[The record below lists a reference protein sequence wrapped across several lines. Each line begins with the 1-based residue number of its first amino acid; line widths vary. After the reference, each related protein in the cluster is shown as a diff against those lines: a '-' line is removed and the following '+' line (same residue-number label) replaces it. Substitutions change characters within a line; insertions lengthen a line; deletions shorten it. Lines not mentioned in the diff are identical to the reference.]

1 MAASPVSGL
10 FTGIDTSE
18 IISKL
23 IAVEKKPLYA
33 LQSKKAVY
41 QKQISSYGDL
51 LSKLSGFK
59 ESLSFFK
66 TNTGIP
72 FSATSSNISMVSVSA
87 STDASAGVYDIE
99 IKQLARAHRVISS
112 SGAASESTAVVT
124 GADKYFKFKLGD
136 SGEVQ
141 EIALTDGMT
150 LMELKN
156 AINDKNGG
164 VTAAIINTGSGDEP
178 YKLVL
183 SSNTTGASKNI
194 IITQDDTVF
203 GSAYSDVQQAQN
215 AIFKVNGV
223 EVQRTS
229 NTVSDVITGVTLTLN
244 KSDANY
250 GTANAAP
257 INVTISQD
265 TAVIKNKLNIF
276 VAQYNAFVTTA
287 KGLSAKGQVLATDS
301 SLDNIINTLRGV
313 TTNKYNGNMLVNFG
327 LTHDRNGVL
336 QVNDTA
342 FASALNNSSTDVL
355 NALKAMSESFD
366 AALSNIINN
375 SIPSK
380 RDGLRDSIKRIEKS
394 LSNLDIRLT
403 KKEES
408 LNKKFSQLEQTIST
422 LQSRG
427 DYLLQQLSK
436 MSNTK

>member
-72 FSATSSNISMVSVSA
+72 FSATSSNISMVSVSTSA
-87 STDASAGVYDIE
+87 DASAGVYDIE
-99 IKQLARAHRVISS
+99 IKQLARAHRVISN

-124 GADKYFKFKLGD
+124 GADKYFKFKIGD

-150 LMELKN
+150 LLELKN
-156 AINDKNGG
+156 AINEKNGG
-164 VTAAIINTGSGDEP
+164 VTAAIVNTGSGEEP

-223 EVQRTS
+223 EVQRSS

-244 KSDANY
+244 NSDVNY

-276 VAQYNAFVTTA
+276 VAQYNAFVAAA

-301 SLDNIINTLRGV
+301 SLDSIINTLRGV

-336 QVNDTA
+336 QVNDTV
-342 FASALNNSSTDVL
+342 FSALNNSSSDAL
-355 NALKAMSESFD
+355 SMLKAMSESFD

-375 SIPSK
+375 FIPSK

-403 KKEES
+403 RKEES

-436 MSNTK
+436 ISNTK